1 LEGDFEM
8 KKGKASFSKNLTGFT
23 LIEVLITLTIIAIL
37 MSFVA
42 PYVLNRPDQ
51 ARELKLKFDFEA
63 IESALALYKLD
74 NGKYPTQELGFD
86 HLVNGEN
93 GSKYLSKIPQD
104 PWGSNYI
111 YKIDNNNIEIISLGP
126 DGLLKGPDED
136 DISHVLN

>member
-1 LEGDFEM
+1 M
-8 KKGKASFSKNLTGFT
+8 KIKKNSFGNTLTGFT

-51 ARELKLKFDFEA
+51 ARDLKLKFDFEA

-86 HLVNGEN
+86 HLINGDN
-93 GSKYLSKIPQD
+93 WSKYLSKIPED
-104 PWGSNYI
+104 PWGSNYV
-111 YKIDNNNIEIISLGP
+111 YKMENNVVEIISIGP
-126 DGLLKGPDED
+126 DGLLDGPED
-136 DISHVLN
+136 DDVTHILK

>member
-1 LEGDFEM
+1 M
-8 KKGKASFSKNLTGFT
+8 KIKKNSFGNTLTGFT

-51 ARELKLKFDFEA
+51 ARDLKLKFDFEA

-86 HLVNGEN
+86 HLINGEN
-93 GSKYLSKIPQD
+93 GSKYLSKIPED
-104 PWGSNYI
+104 PWGSNYV
-111 YKIDNNNIEIISLGP
+111 YKMENNAVEIISVGP
-126 DGLLKGPDED
+126 DGLLDGPED
-136 DISHVLN
+136 DDITHILK

>member
-1 LEGDFEM
+1 M
-8 KKGKASFSKNLTGFT
+8 KSNKNLFGNTLTGFT

-51 ARELKLKFDFEA
+51 ARDLKLKFDFEA

-86 HLVNGEN
+86 HLINGEN
-93 GSKYLSKIPQD
+93 GSKYLSKIPED
-104 PWGSNYI
+104 PWGSNYV
-111 YKIDNNNIEIISLGP
+111 YKMENNVVEIISIGP
-126 DGLLKGPDED
+126 DGLLDGPED
-136 DISHVLN
+136 DDITHILK

>member
-1 LEGDFEM
+1 M
-8 KKGKASFSKNLTGFT
+8 KIKKNSFGNTLTGFT

-51 ARELKLKFDFEA
+51 ARDLKLKFDFEA

-86 HLVNGEN
+86 HLINGDN
-93 GSKYLSKIPQD
+93 GSKYLSKIPED
-104 PWGSNYI
+104 PCGSNYV
-111 YKIDNNNIEIISLGP
+111 YKMENNFVEIISIGP
-126 DGLLKGPDED
+126 DGLLDGPED
-136 DISHVLN
+136 DDITHILK

>member
-1 LEGDFEM
+1 M
-8 KKGKASFSKNLTGFT
+8 KIKKNSFGNTFTGFT

-42 PYVLNRPDQ
+42 HYVLNRPDQ
-51 ARELKLKFDFEA
+51 ARDLKLKFDFEA

-86 HLVNGEN
+86 HLINGDN
-93 GSKYLSKIPQD
+93 GSKYLSKIPED

-111 YKIDNNNIEIISLGP
+111 YKMENNVVEIISIGP
-126 DGLLKGPDED
+126 DGLLDGPED
-136 DISHVLN
+136 DDITHILK

>member
-1 LEGDFEM
+1 M
-8 KKGKASFSKNLTGFT
+8 KNKEALSSKKLTGFT

-136 DISHVLN
+136 NITHVLN

>member
-1 LEGDFEM
+1 M
-8 KKGKASFSKNLTGFT
+8 KNKKSSFVKHLSGFT
-23 LIEVLITLTIIAIL
+23 LIEVLVTLTIIAIL

-74 NGKYPTQELGFD
+74 HGNYPSQEQGFD
-86 HLVNGEN
+86 QLVNDDN
-93 GSKYLSKIPQD
+93 GSRYLVKIPQD
-104 PWGSNYI
+104 PWGNSYI
-111 YKIDNNNIEIISLGP
+111 YKFSENKIEIISSGP
-126 DGLLKGPDED
+126 DGLLKGLEDD

>member
-1 LEGDFEM
+1 M
-8 KKGKASFSKNLTGFT
+8 KIKKNSFGNTLTGFT

-51 ARELKLKFDFEA
+51 ARDLKLKFDFEA

-86 HLVNGEN
+86 HLINGDN
-93 GSKYLSKIPQD
+93 GSKYLSKIPED
-104 PWGSNYI
+104 PWGSNYV
-111 YKIDNNNIEIISLGP
+111 YKMDNNVVEIISLGP
-126 DGLLKGPDED
+126 DGLLDGPED
-136 DISHVLN
+136 DDITHILK

>member
-1 LEGDFEM
+1 M
-8 KKGKASFSKNLTGFT
+8 KIKKSSSGNTLTGFT

-51 ARELKLKFDFEA
+51 ARDLKLKFDFEA

-86 HLVNGEN
+86 HLIFGEN
-93 GSKYLSKIPQD
+93 GSKYLSKIPED
-104 PWGSNYI
+104 PWGSNYV
-111 YKIDNNNIEIISLGP
+111 YKMENNVVEIISIGP
-126 DGLLKGPDED
+126 DGLLDGPED
-136 DISHVLN
+136 DDITHILK

>member
-1 LEGDFEM
+1 M
-8 KKGKASFSKNLTGFT
+8 KIKKSSFGNNLTGFT

-51 ARELKLKFDFEA
+51 ARDLKLKFDFEA

-86 HLVNGEN
+86 RLINGEN
-93 GSKYLSKIPQD
+93 GSKYLSKIPED

-111 YKIDNNNIEIISLGP
+111 YKMENNVVEIISIGP
-126 DGLLKGPDED
+126 DGLLDGPED
-136 DISHVLN
+136 DDITHILK

>member
-1 LEGDFEM
+1 M
-8 KKGKASFSKNLTGFT
+8 KIKKNSFGNTLTGFT

-51 ARELKLKFDFEA
+51 ARDLKLKFDFEA

-86 HLVNGEN
+86 HLINGDN
-93 GSKYLSKIPQD
+93 GSKYLSKIPED

-111 YKIDNNNIEIISLGP
+111 YKMENNVVELISIGP
-126 DGLLKGPDED
+126 DGLLDGPED
-136 DISHVLN
+136 DDITHILK

>member
-1 LEGDFEM
+1 M
-8 KKGKASFSKNLTGFT
+8 KIKKNSFGNTLTGFT

-51 ARELKLKFDFEA
+51 ARDLKLKFDFEA

-86 HLVNGEN
+86 NLINGDN
-93 GSKYLSKIPQD
+93 GSKYLSKIPED

-111 YKIDNNNIEIISLGP
+111 YKMENNVVEIISIGP
-126 DGLLKGPDED
+126 DGLLDGPED
-136 DISHVLN
+136 DDVTHILK

>member
-1 LEGDFEM
+1 M
-8 KKGKASFSKNLTGFT
+8 KIKKNSFGNTFTGFT

-51 ARELKLKFDFEA
+51 ARDLKLKFDFEA

-86 HLVNGEN
+86 HLINGDN
-93 GSKYLSKIPQD
+93 GSKYLSKIPED

-111 YKIDNNNIEIISLGP
+111 YKMENNVVEIISIGP
-126 DGLLKGPDED
+126 DGLLDGPED
-136 DISHVLN
+136 DDITHILK

>member
-1 LEGDFEM
+1 M

-63 IESALALYKLD
+63 PESAIAFYKL
-74 NGKYPTQELGFD
+74 Q
-86 HLVNGEN
+86 
-93 GSKYLSKIPQD
+93 
-104 PWGSNYI
+104 
-111 YKIDNNNIEIISLGP
+111 
-126 DGLLKGPDED
+126 
-136 DISHVLN
+136 

>member
-1 LEGDFEM
+1 M
-8 KKGKASFSKNLTGFT
+8 KSNKNLFGNTLTGFT

-51 ARELKLKFDFEA
+51 ARDLKLKFDFEA

-74 NGKYPTQELGFD
+74 NGKYPAQELGFD
-86 HLVNGEN
+86 HLVNGDN

-104 PWGSNYI
+104 PWGENYI
-111 YKIDNNNIEIISLGP
+111 YKVDNNVVEIISLGP
-126 DGLLKGPDED
+126 DGLLEGPED
-136 DISHVLN
+136 DDVSHILN

>member
-1 LEGDFEM
+1 M
-8 KKGKASFSKNLTGFT
+8 KRGKASFSKNLTGFT

-86 HLVNGEN
+86 RLVNGDN

-126 DGLLKGPDED
+126 DGLPKGPDED

>member
-1 LEGDFEM
+1 M
-8 KKGKASFSKNLTGFT
+8 KIKKSSFGNILTGFT

-51 ARELKLKFDFEA
+51 ARDLKLKFDFEA

-86 HLVNGEN
+86 HLINGDN
-93 GSKYLSKIPQD
+93 GSKYLSKIPED

-111 YKIDNNNIEIISLGP
+111 YKMENNVVELISIGP
-126 DGLLKGPDED
+126 DGLLDGPED
-136 DISHVLN
+136 DDITHILK

>member
-1 LEGDFEM
+1 M
-8 KKGKASFSKNLTGFT
+8 KSNKNLFGNTLTGFT

-51 ARELKLKFDFEA
+51 ARDLKLKFDFEA

-86 HLVNGEN
+86 HLINGDN
-93 GSKYLSKIPQD
+93 GSKYLSKIPED

-111 YKIDNNNIEIISLGP
+111 YKMENNVVEIISIGP
-126 DGLLKGPDED
+126 DGLLDGPED
-136 DISHVLN
+136 DDITHILK

>member
-1 LEGDFEM
+1 MENKET
-8 KKGKASFSKNLTGFT
+8 SFSKRLTGFT

-86 HLVNGEN
+86 HLVNGDN

-104 PWGSNYI
+104 PWGGNYI

-126 DGLLKGPDED
+126 DGLFKGPDED
-136 DISHVLN
+136 DISHFLN

>member
-1 LEGDFEM
+1 M
-8 KKGKASFSKNLTGFT
+8 KNKKASFLKKLTGFT

-86 HLVNGEN
+86 HLVNGDN

>member
-1 LEGDFEM
+1 M
-8 KKGKASFSKNLTGFT
+8 KNKEALSSKKLTGFT

>member
-1 LEGDFEM
+1 M
-8 KKGKASFSKNLTGFT
+8 KNKKGSFIKNLSGFT
-23 LIEVLITLTIIAIL
+23 LIEVLVTLTIIAIL

-74 NGKYPTQELGFD
+74 HGNYPSQEQGFD
-86 HLVNGEN
+86 QLVNDDN
-93 GSKYLSKIPQD
+93 GSRYLAKIPQD
-104 PWGSNYI
+104 PWGNSYI
-111 YKIDNNNIEIISLGP
+111 YKFSENKIEIISSGP
-126 DGLLKGPDED
+126 NGLLKGLEDD

>member
-1 LEGDFEM
+1 M
-8 KKGKASFSKNLTGFT
+8 KSNKNLFGNTLTGFT

-51 ARELKLKFDFEA
+51 ARDLKLKFDFEA

-86 HLVNGEN
+86 HLINGDN
-93 GSKYLSKIPQD
+93 GSKYLSKIPED

-111 YKIDNNNIEIISLGP
+111 YKMENNVVELISIGP
-126 DGLLKGPDED
+126 DGLLDGPED
-136 DISHVLN
+136 DDITHILK

>member
-1 LEGDFEM
+1 M
-8 KKGKASFSKNLTGFT
+8 KIKKNSFGNTLTGFT

-51 ARELKLKFDFEA
+51 ARDLKLKFDFEA

-86 HLVNGEN
+86 YLINGDS
-93 GSKYLSKIPQD
+93 GSKYLSKIPED

-111 YKIDNNNIEIISLGP
+111 YKMENNVVEIITIGP
-126 DGLLKGPDED
+126 DGLLDGPED
-136 DISHVLN
+136 DDITHILK

>member
-1 LEGDFEM
+1 M
-8 KKGKASFSKNLTGFT
+8 KSNKNLFGNTLTGFT

-51 ARELKLKFDFEA
+51 ARDLKLKFDFEA

-86 HLVNGEN
+86 HLISGDN
-93 GSKYLSKIPQD
+93 GSKYLSKIPED

-111 YKIDNNNIEIISLGP
+111 YKMENNVVELISIGP
-126 DGLLKGPDED
+126 DGLLDGPED
-136 DISHVLN
+136 DDITHILK

>member
-1 LEGDFEM
+1 M
-8 KKGKASFSKNLTGFT
+8 KIKKNSFGNTLTGFT

-51 ARELKLKFDFEA
+51 ARDLKLKFDFEA

-86 HLVNGEN
+86 HLISGDN
-93 GSKYLSKIPQD
+93 GSKYLSKIPED
-104 PWGSNYI
+104 PWGSNYL
-111 YKIDNNNIEIISLGP
+111 YKMENNVVEIISIGP
-126 DGLLKGPDED
+126 DGLLDGPED
-136 DISHVLN
+136 DDITHILK

>member
-1 LEGDFEM
+1 M
-8 KKGKASFSKNLTGFT
+8 KNREALSSKKLTGFT

-86 HLVNGEN
+86 HLVNGDN
-93 GSKYLSKIPQD
+93 ASKYLSKIPQD

-136 DISHVLN
+136 NITHVLN

>member
-1 LEGDFEM
+1 M
-8 KKGKASFSKNLTGFT
+8 KNKEALSSKKLTGFT

-86 HLVNGEN
+86 HLVNGDD

-126 DGLLKGPDED
+126 DGLLEGPDED

>member
-1 LEGDFEM
+1 M
-8 KKGKASFSKNLTGFT
+8 KIKKSSSGNTLTGFT

-51 ARELKLKFDFEA
+51 ARDLKLKFDFEA

-86 HLVNGEN
+86 HLINGDN
-93 GSKYLSKIPQD
+93 GSKYLSKIPED
-104 PWGSNYI
+104 PWGSNYV
-111 YKIDNNNIEIISLGP
+111 YKIENNVVEIISIGP
-126 DGLLKGPDED
+126 DGLLDGPED
-136 DISHVLN
+136 DDITHILK

>member
-1 LEGDFEM
+1 M
-8 KKGKASFSKNLTGFT
+8 KNKDTLFSKKLTGFT

-86 HLVNGEN
+86 HLVNGDN

-136 DISHVLN
+136 DISHILN

>member
-1 LEGDFEM
+1 M
-8 KKGKASFSKNLTGFT
+8 KNREALSSKKLTGFT

>member
-1 LEGDFEM
+1 M
-8 KKGKASFSKNLTGFT
+8 KIKKSSSGNTLTGFT

-51 ARELKLKFDFEA
+51 ARDLKLKFDFEA

-86 HLVNGEN
+86 HLINGDN
-93 GSKYLSKIPQD
+93 GSKYLSKIPED
-104 PWGSNYI
+104 PWGSNYV
-111 YKIDNNNIEIISLGP
+111 YKMENNVVEIISIGP
-126 DGLLKGPDED
+126 DGLLDGPED
-136 DISHVLN
+136 DDITHILK

>member
-1 LEGDFEM
+1 M
-8 KKGKASFSKNLTGFT
+8 KNKEALSSKKLTGFT

-86 HLVNGEN
+86 HLVNGDN

-104 PWGSNYI
+104 PWGGNYI

-126 DGLLKGPDED
+126 DGLFKGPDED
-136 DISHVLN
+136 DISHFLN

>member
-1 LEGDFEM
+1 M
-8 KKGKASFSKNLTGFT
+8 KNKEALSSKKLTGFT

-86 HLVNGEN
+86 HLVNGDD

>member
-1 LEGDFEM
+1 M
-8 KKGKASFSKNLTGFT
+8 KIKKSSFGNTLTGFT

-51 ARELKLKFDFEA
+51 ARDLKLKFDFEA

-86 HLVNGEN
+86 HLINGDS
-93 GSKYLSKIPQD
+93 GSKYLSKIPED

-111 YKIDNNNIEIISLGP
+111 YKMENNVVEIISIGP
-126 DGLLKGPDED
+126 DGLLDGPED
-136 DISHVLN
+136 DDITHILK

>member
-1 LEGDFEM
+1 M
-8 KKGKASFSKNLTGFT
+8 KIKKNSFGNTLTGFT

-51 ARELKLKFDFEA
+51 ARDLKLKFDFEA

-86 HLVNGEN
+86 HLINGDN
-93 GSKYLSKIPQD
+93 GSKYLSKIPED
-104 PWGSNYI
+104 PWGSNYL
-111 YKIDNNNIEIISLGP
+111 YKMENNVVEIISIGP
-126 DGLLKGPDED
+126 DGLLDGPED
-136 DISHVLN
+136 DDITHILK

>member
-1 LEGDFEM
+1 M
-8 KKGKASFSKNLTGFT
+8 KIKKSSSGNTLTGFT

-51 ARELKLKFDFEA
+51 ARDLKLKFDFEA

-86 HLVNGEN
+86 HLINGEN
-93 GSKYLSKIPQD
+93 GSKYLSKIPED
-104 PWGSNYI
+104 PWGSNYV
-111 YKIDNNNIEIISLGP
+111 YKMENNVVEIISIGP
-126 DGLLKGPDED
+126 DGLLDGSED
-136 DISHVLN
+136 DDITHILK